1 MTTYMQRDRKFEEQ
15 YLAYCQNIIQRN
27 IDNYLKQ
34 STDLGAEIKRLYD
47 HYHSDN
53 PELHNELVIDIS
65 MKDQVDAALMQNERA
80 LEKAYFGRVDYIDKE
95 EGKGYTLYIG
105 KNGVVK
111 DGIEPLIIDWRAPI
125 SGIYYENQV
134 GKGFYTVPEQGS
146 IEVELELKRTYEIAQ
161 RKLVEYYDAEVIA
174 NDELLTKYL
183 SKNKEAVLG
192 EIIATIQKEQNDI
205 IRRTPYRNT
214 IVQGV
219 AGSGKTTVAMHRI
232 SYILYNYAERFK
244 PKEFYV
250 IGSNKM
256 LLNYITGVL
265 PDLDVRGINQMVME
279 DFFVWLL
286 DRDFKEKSY
295 KVKRKEPGEEED
307 LSEDFRAF
315 KGSLGWLKYLDQYLD
330 RLEKRTIRVEDVSC
344 QDEVVYSARAIQD
357 FLDNNSRYS
366 IQSKIDMLNK
376 RVLLKVRNYLE
387 MTAAEPEVIRRESK
401 QYKNYFGKS
410 SWKTPLLDHYI
421 DFADR
426 LSDEKKEYK
435 SELYE
440 LSSRLSKKEM
450 DVYDLA
456 ALAYMKRRIKNT
468 DEIDEVGHIVIDEAQ
483 DFGTLVFGV
492 MKRILPKATYT
503 IMGDVSQNINY
514 ASGMNDWEVLKN
526 QIFSPE
532 RDSFHVLAKS
542 YRNTIEI
549 SAFAE
554 RILKHGSFRSYQI
567 EPIIRH
573 GKVPQ
578 LLTGIPEGQL
588 GKRCAGQIKEWQDT
602 GYETIAV
609 ICRDREESAQV
620 REELSRYIKVEET
633 ESEDAAFSTG
643 VMVLPVAMTKGLEFD
658 TVFLW
663 NPTKEQYPSDD
674 ANVKLLY
681 VAATRALHELV
692 VAAEGKVSEILLDVS

>member
-1 MTTYMQRDRKFEEQ
+1 MPTYMKRDRESEEQ
-15 YLAYCQNIIQRN
+15 YLAYCQKIIQKN
-27 IDNYLKQ
+27 IDKYLKQ
-34 STDLGAEIKRLYD
+34 STDLGVEIKRLYD
-47 HYHSDN
+47 HYRSDN
-53 PELHNELVIDIS
+53 PELHNDLVIDIS
-65 MKDQVDAALMQNERA
+65 MKAQVDAALMQNEKA
-80 LEKAYFGRVDYIDKE
+80 LEKAYFGRVDYVDKE
-95 EGKGYTLYIG
+95 DEKSYTLYIG

-134 GKGFYTVPEQGS
+134 GEGSYTVPEQGS
-146 IEVELELKRTYEIAQ
+146 RKVELELKRTYEIAQ

-174 NDELLTKYL
+174 NDALLTKYL

-244 PKEFYV
+244 PQEFFV

-279 DFFVWLL
+279 DFFIWIL

-295 KVKRKEPGEEED
+295 KVKRKEPGEED
-307 LSEDFRAF
+307 ALSGDFRAL
-315 KGSLGWLKYLDQYLD
+315 KGSLGWKECLDRYLD
-330 RLEKRTIRVEDVSC
+330 RLEKRTIQTEDVSC
-344 QDEVVYSARAIQD
+344 WGEVVYSAAAIQD

-366 IQSKIDMLNK
+366 IQGKIDMLNK
-376 RVLLKVRNYLE
+376 RVLIKVRNYLE
-387 MTAAEPEVIRRESK
+387 MMAAEPDVIRRESK
-401 QYKNYFGKS
+401 KYKNYFGKS
-410 SWKTPLLDHYI
+410 AWKTSLLDHYI
-421 DFADR
+421 DFVDR
-426 LSDEKKEYK
+426 LSEEKKEYK
-435 SELYE
+435 SELFE

-468 DEIDEVGHIVIDEAQ
+468 DEIDEAGHIVIDEAQ

-492 MKRILPKATYT
+492 MKEILPKATYT

-526 QIFSPE
+526 RIFSPE

-554 RILKHGSFRSYQI
+554 RILKHGSFKSYQI

-573 GKVPQ
+573 GKVPE
-578 LLTGIPEGQL
+578 LLTDIPGGQL
-588 GKRCAGQIKEWQDT
+588 GSRCAGRIKAWQDA

-620 REELSRYIKVEET
+620 REELSRYLKVEET
-633 ESEDAAFSTG
+633 ETEDATFSTG

-663 NPTKEQYPSDD
+663 NPTKEQYPCDD

-681 VAATRALHELV
+681 VAVTRALHELV
-692 VAAEGKVSEILLDVS
+692 VAAEGKMSEVLL